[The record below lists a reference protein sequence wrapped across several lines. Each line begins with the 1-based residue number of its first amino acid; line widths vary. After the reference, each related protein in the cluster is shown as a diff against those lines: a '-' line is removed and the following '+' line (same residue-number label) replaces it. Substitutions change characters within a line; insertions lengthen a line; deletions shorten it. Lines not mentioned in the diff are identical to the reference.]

1 MVVGLGRYND
11 KKEAYPLD
19 NKTLN
24 KVALRSIITF
34 FSNNLETG
42 SSIGW
47 LNAIEPAL
55 RKIHTNEEDLALSM
69 GHNLEYVQASTSL
82 STLAMGAVLAL
93 EAEKSDLENIRSTR
107 LALSGITEG
116 LGLIYYLGVG
126 LFIANIFPSN
136 RPIALAI
143 VGVFLLLELLL
154 RFILIKV
161 GYKQASRLSQNF
173 SKKGSKITKAF
184 QALGLVMIGI
194 LIVYVSFV
202 AANYLSLEFL
212 QDIKV
217 DFNYFNFF
225 ISLGVTY
232 LLYHLLT
239 KKNFSMFKCFIVT
252 VVLAVLLGVLRV
264 FI

>member
-1 MVVGLGRYND
+1 MVVGLGKYKD
-11 KKEAYPLD
+11 QKEAYPLD

-24 KVALRSIITF
+24 KVALRSILTG

-47 LNAIEPAL
+47 LNALEPAL

-82 STLAMGAVLAL
+82 SSLAMGAVLAL
-93 EAEKSDLENIRSTR
+93 EAKKSDLENIRSTR
-107 LALSGITEG
+107 LAISGISEG
-116 LGLIYYLGVG
+116 LGFLYYLLVWIVAASFLPNNKTLALGIIG
-126 LFIANIFPSN
+126 IFF
-136 RPIALAI
+136 
-143 VGVFLLLELLL
+143 VLEILL

-194 LIVYVSFV
+194 LIIYVSFI
-202 AANYLSLEFL
+202 ASNYFTIDFGKSFNFDINYL
-212 QDIKV
+212 
-217 DFNYFNFF
+217 NFF
-225 ISLGVTY
+225 VSLAVTY

-239 KKNFSMFKCFIVT
+239 KKNFSIFKCFIVT
-252 VVLAVLLGVLRV
+252 VALAVLFGILRT